1 MATTTI
7 DNPAADHPVRAQ
19 MVTGGFAGGGFA
31 GGFRFGPSGVQ
42 PLRGEDL
49 GEVLADRDGWLWLD
63 FDLGDERL
71 ATTLAALPELPPA
84 VQELL
89 LSTDAKVQADTFGK
103 VIAGIANDYE
113 KRTPLDAK
121 YGVRWRFALLPQL
134 LVTVRPRL
142 GHALS
147 QVQADVPNGRH
158 FRDPVHLLGALLNE
172 FGIASYSM
180 VVEIGNRINET
191 EERLLDDAETQAS
204 EVPGGVRRR
213 LLYLH
218 RQVIPV
224 LGVLNHL
231 LPQRP
236 DWFGDA
242 DLADYRRIAER
253 LRGVHDEIELL
264 RERAHTLQEDF
275 QARESERTNRRL
287 TVLTVVSALLLPP
300 SVISGILGMNV
311 GGQPLVGNPL
321 GFLIAGAAMGASV
334 VVMLLILRRIRL
346 I

>member
-1 MATTTI
+1 MGTTTI
-7 DNPAADHPVRAQ
+7 DIPPADQPAHARMA
-19 MVTGGFAGGGFA
+19 AGGFA

-49 GEVLADRDGWLWLD
+49 GEAIAGRDGWVWLD
-63 FDLGDERL
+63 FDLGHEEL
-71 ATTLAALPELPPA
+71 AATLAALPGLSGPA
-84 VQELL
+84 LDLL
-89 LSTDAKVQADTFGK
+89 LLADDKVQADTFGK

-113 KRTPLDAK
+113 VRTPLDAK
-121 YGVRWRFALLPQL
+121 YGLKWRFAVLPQL

-147 QVQADVPNGRH
+147 RVQADVPNGRH
-158 FRDPVHLLGALLNE
+158 FRDPAHLLGALLNE
-172 FGIASYSM
+172 FGITSYSM

-191 EERLLDDAETQAS
+191 EERLLDDAQTQAS
-204 EVPGGVRRR
+204 EIPGGIRRR

-242 DLADYRRIAER
+242 ALADYRRIAER

-264 RERAHTLQEDF
+264 RERAHTLQADF

-287 TVLTVVSALLLPP
+287 TVLTVLSALLLPP

-311 GGQPLVGNPL
+311 GGQPLLGNPL
-321 GFLIAGAAMGASV
+321 GFLIAGAVMGASL